1 MRLPPDEVPE
11 DLSVEEYQRLG
22 KLYGLMGRTQQMMDA
37 MNRMRDL
44 TAAQAQAEAAAAGT
58 GEGAPTQEE
67 ARGIVIGKQ
76 LAEQFFKALSSGAA
90 SKTSDGASPE
100 GSPEDFFGNIEEKL
114 SGLNLSEEELAQV
127 TQISSALQ
135 NIFKNIQE
143 PETPPRDVPEDL
155 SAQQYYD
162 LGVQY
167 KSVGWTEQ
175 ARDSLQLAIDMDHDG
190 PAGRA
195 AAVFLSTKIPRHPVP
210 LVAEQ
215 LNVEGFNRMHSG
227 DLDAA
232 KELFQSLIHEYPDF
246 EWPYGNLGSL
256 LVQQGDLPGARDILR
271 KAVEINPNYVN
282 GWLHLARASTLS
294 GEFDLAREYLVRASN
309 ADPNDAAI
317 ESLRLLVDEVESWET

>member
-1 MRLPPDEVPE
+1 MQLPPDEVP
-11 DLSVEEYQRLG
+11 DNLSIEEYQRLG
-22 KLYGLMGRTQQMMDA
+22 KLYGLMGRTQQMLDA

-44 TAAQAQAEAAAAGT
+44 SAAVAAAAETAGRD
-58 GEGAPTQEE
+58 APHEEE
-67 ARGIVIGKQ
+67 ARGVAIGKR

-90 SKTSDGASPE
+90 GKTADGVE
-100 GSPEDFFGNIEEKL
+100 GNPEDFFGNIEEKL
-114 SGLNLSEEELAQV
+114 SGLDLSEEELAQV

-162 LGVQY
+162 LGVRY

-175 ARDSLQLAIDMDHDG
+175 ARDSLQLAIDMDQDG

-227 DLDAA
+227 DLQAA
-232 KELFQSLIHEYPDF
+232 KELFQSLIQEYPDF

-256 LVQQGDLPGARDILR
+256 LVQQGDLDGACEILR
-271 KAVEINPNYVN
+271 KAVEINPSYVN
-282 GWLHLARASTLS
+282 GWLHLARASTLY

-309 ADPNDAAI
+309 ADPNDSTI
-317 ESLRLLVDEVESWET
+317 ESLRLLVDEVESWETT

>member
-1 MRLPPDEVPE
+1 MQLPPDEVP
-11 DLSVEEYQRLG
+11 DNLSIEEYQRLG

-44 TAAQAQAEAAAAGT
+44 SAAAAAASETAGD
-58 GEGAPTQEE
+58 APAADE
-67 ARGIVIGKQ
+67 ARGVAIGKR

-90 SKTSDGASPE
+90 DKTADGAE
-100 GSPEDFFGNIEEKL
+100 TTAEDFFGNIEEKL
-114 SGLNLSEEELAQV
+114 SGLDLSDEELAQV

-135 NIFKNIQE
+135 NIFKNIKE

-175 ARDSLQLAIDMDHDG
+175 ARDSLQLAIDIDHDG

-227 DLDAA
+227 DLQAA

-256 LVQQGDLPGARDILR
+256 LVQQGDIDAAREILR

-282 GWLHLARASTLS
+282 GWLHLARASTLR
-294 GEFDLAREYLVRASN
+294 GEFDQAREYLVRASN

-317 ESLRLLVDEVESWET
+317 ESLRLLVDEVESWES